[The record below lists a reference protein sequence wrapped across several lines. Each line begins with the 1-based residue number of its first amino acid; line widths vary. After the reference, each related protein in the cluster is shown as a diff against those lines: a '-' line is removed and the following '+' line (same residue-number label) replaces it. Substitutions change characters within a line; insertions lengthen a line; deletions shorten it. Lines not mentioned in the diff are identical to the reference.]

1 MSSLTMNLT
10 EEKLQDFHHGKMF
23 DAYEYFGSHVYGEE
37 TVFTVW
43 LPDVNSVAV
52 VCTDPFTSIE
62 EKIPLAAHPLDAS
75 IWHAAV
81 PKNLTGFRYEFEIVT
96 AEMDTI
102 RKIDPFARAYEMR
115 PQYRS
120 VVAAKTQHQ
129 WTEKMRTL
137 EKQDQMHYFEKP
149 MAIYELHVGTWKR
162 SKNGRFFNYREL
174 AEELIPYVKRQGFTH
189 IEMMPITEHPLDE
202 SWGYQTTGYFAPT
215 SRYGTAGDLKFF
227 IQKCAENDIGVFLD
241 WVPGHF
247 CKDLHAL
254 ALFNGKPLYEEARTE
269 RRENPDWGTLNFD
282 VRKGEVASFLL
293 SSGNYWLEEF
303 KFDGFRMD
311 ALVNL
316 LFVPNDPERP
326 PNEDGVAFLQTLT
339 TTLRKRHPHAILIAE
354 DAWHYPGVTKEV
366 EEGGIGFHYKWNFG
380 WMNDVQAYM
389 KTMPSER
396 SNVHGHINF
405 SLLYQYD
412 DRFISTFS
420 HDEFVHGQGS
430 LLNKLPGTY
439 EEKFQQL
446 RLLLGFWIAHPGKKL
461 LFMGQEFGHFDE
473 WEFKPELDWHLFDFK
488 AHRQM
493 ALFTKEL
500 LAFYRKEKAFYE
512 LDNERPG
519 FLWLDAD
526 NWEQSA
532 ASFVRKGRLPESE
545 CIVICNFS
553 DRRYEQFELGVP
565 SAGEY
570 MEVFST
576 NAAIYGGTGSGEKI
590 AVEAA
595 KAPLHNQDYSIKL
608 DLPAFTMSIWKKID
622 KGVKLNEN

>member
-1 MSSLTMNLT
+1 MTMMLT
-10 EEKLQDFHHGKMF
+10 EQKLQDFHRGQMM
-23 DAYEYFGSHVYGEE
+23 DAYEYFGSHVHGGE

-43 LPDVNSVAV
+43 LPDVKTVTV
-52 VCTDPFTSIE
+52 ICTDPHNSIE
-62 EKIPLAAHPLDAS
+62 EKFLLAAHPYDAS

-81 PKNLTGFRYEFEIVT
+81 PKNLAGFLYEYEIVT
-96 AEMDTI
+96 AQMETVK
-102 RKIDPFARAYEMR
+102 KIDPFARAFEIR

-120 VVAAKTQHQ
+120 VIVAKSQHR
-129 WTEKMRTL
+129 WPEEMHTP
-137 EKQDQMHYFEKP
+137 EKQNHKHHFEES
-149 MAIYELHVGTWKR
+149 MAIYELHIGTWKR
-162 SKNGRFFNYREL
+162 SKNGHFFNYREL

-189 IEMMPITEHPLDE
+189 IEVLPITEHPLDE

-215 SRYGTAGDLKFF
+215 SRYGSADDLKFF
-227 IQKCAENDIGVFLD
+227 IQKCRENGIGLFLD

-254 ALFNGKPLYEEARTE
+254 ALFNGQPLYEEARPE

-293 SSGNYWLEEF
+293 SSGHYWLNEF

-339 TTLRKRHPHAILIAE
+339 TNLRKHHPDAVLIAE

-389 KTMPSER
+389 KTAPSER
-396 SNVHGHINF
+396 SEVHENINF
-405 SLLYQYD
+405 SLFYQYD

-439 EEKFQQL
+439 EEKFHQL

-473 WEFKPELDWHLFDFK
+473 WEFKPQLDWHLFDFK

-500 LAFYRKEKAFYE
+500 MAFYKQEKAFYE
-512 LDNERPG
+512 LDDDRHG
-519 FLWLDAD
+519 FFWLDAD
-526 NWEQSA
+526 NREQSA
-532 ASFVRKGRLPESE
+532 ASFVRRGRSPGSE
-545 CIVICNFS
+545 CIVVCNFS
-553 DRRYEQFELGVP
+553 EHRYEQFELGVP
-565 SAGEY
+565 SGGHY
-570 MEVFST
+570 TEVFST
-576 NAAIYGGTGSGEKI
+576 DAAIYGGSGSGEKKD
-590 AVEAA
+590 VEAE
-595 KAPLHNQDYSIKL
+595 KAPLHNQDHSICI
-608 DLPAFTMSIWKKID
+608 DLPAFTMSIWKKTD
-622 KGVKLNEN
+622 RGVKLDEN